1 MLNGLG
7 DGGQGDVFEAR
18 LQLLVLEAHLTDKKT
33 KEKKIRKS
41 GEGEEEGEDQDD
53 EEVEETVVRKLGES
67 G

>member
-1 MLNGLG
+1 M
-7 DGGQGDVFEAR
+7 FEAR